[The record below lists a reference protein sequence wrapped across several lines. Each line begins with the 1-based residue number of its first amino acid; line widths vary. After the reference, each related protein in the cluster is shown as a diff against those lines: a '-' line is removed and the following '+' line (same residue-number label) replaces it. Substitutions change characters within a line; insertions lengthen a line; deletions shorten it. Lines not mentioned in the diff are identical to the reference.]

1 MQDKRKHQRQSLKCV
16 VRYLTEDCPD
26 RPVTTKAVDISLGGI
41 GLYMREFI
49 KSNMSIKLQ
58 IYSQL
63 STVPIDV
70 EGKVVWQSGYP
81 GFGAHRAGIQFTDA
95 PYTRIK
101 SLVNEAAG

>member
-1 MQDKRKHQRQSLKCV
+1 MRDKRKRQRHGLKCV
-16 VRYLTEDCPD
+16 VRYLTEDYPN

-41 GLYMREFI
+41 GVRVREFI
-49 KSNMSIKLQ
+49 KSNMKIKLK

-63 STVPIDV
+63 STVPIDA

-95 PYTRIK
+95 PYTKIK
-101 SLVNEAAG
+101 SLINEAAG